1 MKIVLI
7 GYRGSS
13 ESWVSH
19 LPRVASTLGNAN
31 RQPQVLE
38 QGLCS
43 PHPIQALVVDQAVR
57 AGHSHATG
65 LPSTTPEKTGVR
77 TPVARSIRSMLL
89 IRLCWQLQ
97 DCCWWRPG
105 RRSQSQR
112 LAGCH

>member
-1 MKIVLI
+1 MSLLLWLMKIVLI

-65 LPSTTPEKTGVR
+65 RSSSTPEKTGVR
-77 TPVARSIRSMLL
+77 TPVARSIRSTGQPSGL
-89 IRLCWQLQ
+89 
-97 DCCWWRPG
+97 
-105 RRSQSQR
+105 RRQR
-112 LAGCH
+112 RGVAA